1 MPENRSRFFTWI
13 WLGGILKTTSKRDL
27 TILVSHD
34 TEIQSSTKLN
44 ELLSWLKITK
54 YDQLLIM
61 TSLNTI
67 EAIREHYSLLVVE
80 ADTCIRYQDI
90 PRAIDMK
97 IQVNKLKWVLSSI
110 VRSREITYM
119 LNHLYQL
126 SADLTKLIVPN

>member
-1 MPENRSRFFTWI
+1 MLIENR
-13 WLGGILKTTSKRDL
+13 
-27 TILVSHD
+27 
-34 TEIQSSTKLN
+34 
-44 ELLSWLKITK
+44 K

-67 EAIREHYSLLVVE
+67 EAIREHYSQLVIE
-80 ADTCIRYQDI
+80 AVTCLRYQDI

-110 VRSREITYM
+110 VKSREITYM

-126 SADLTKLIVPN
+126 SADLTALIALS